1 MTLSPLQK
9 YILVR
14 CLERN
19 TKVDRKVFCAFYAN
33 REKKPK
39 EKYLQNVITNSLES
53 LIDRE
58 YLVGY
63 GKRTP
68 HKWFMTHVELTAR
81 GFDAAEEVLREKQNK
96 LPLR

>member
-1 MTLSPLQK
+1 MNLSPLQK

-14 CLERN
+14 CAEKSS
-19 TKVDRKVFCAFYAN
+19 KVDRKIFCAFYAN

-39 EKYLQNVITNSLES
+39 ERNLQNVITNSLES

-68 HKWFMTHVELTAR
+68 HKWFMTHVELTLR
-81 GFDAAEEVLREKQNK
+81 GLKAAEEVLRERQNK
-96 LPLR
+96 LPLH